1 MTSSVNKLIGTFAQ
15 TSVQITSND
24 FLNDNQKCI
33 IIDTSENRIGIN
45 TIYPQYEIDVSDGGT
60 IKTDNLIINKLII
73 NNLKQ
78 ESIDAQLV
86 DLVSGEVYY
95 DSNYFLK
102 IKTIIN

>member
-15 TSVQITSND
+15 TSVQIDTSE

-45 TIYPQYEIDVSDGGT
+45 TIYPQYEIDVSGGGT

-73 NNLKQ
+73 NNLPS
-78 ESIDAQLV
+78 ENNISDSDFPV
-86 DLVSGEVYY
+86 GTVYS
-95 DSNYFLK
+95 DGNYFLK
-102 IKTIIN
+102 IKT

>member
-15 TSVQITSND
+15 TSVQIDTSE

-45 TIYPQYEIDVSDGGT
+45 TIYPQYEIDVSGGGN

-73 NNLKQ
+73 NNLPS
-78 ESIDAQLV
+78 ENNIS
-86 DLVSGEVYY
+86 
-95 DSNYFLK
+95 DSDFSCWYCIF
-102 IKTIIN
+102 